1 MIGRFFFEKKISS
14 QKNKFFFSK
23 KNFFFLVLVGHS
35 KKSCFF
41 VDTTS
46 ICRVSFETVDFG
58 DRQILVVIGR
68 FEGDREILPA
78 PGFAGAPAGR
88 RTMRSE
94 RSERSTFEGGCQLP
108 ALPPGGR
115 RPPRVCSIACSILC
129 APSLAFSVLEA
140 LAERCTLEGWTDG
153 RVGFLKKIWKKNFIS
168 KKKNFFFSKFFFF

>member
-1 MIGRFFFEKKISS
+1 MIGRFFFEKKNFIS
-14 QKNKFFFSK
+14 KKKIFFFE

-94 RSERSTFEGGCQLP
+94 RLASGARSRADASCRLSPLAAEGRLVFVLLH
-108 ALPPGGR
+108 ALS
-115 RPPRVCSIACSILC
+115 CACGHLSLSILG
-129 APSLAFSVLEA
+129 A
-140 LAERCTLEGWTDG
+140 LAERFKSL
-153 RVGFLKKIWKKNFIS
+153 
-168 KKKNFFFSKFFFF
+168 